1 MCAILA
7 QAELSSGVETRAA
20 GGLWRGRAHTG
31 GMEALHV
38 LTGVEVTQVY
48 RFVQTHL
55 TELLRSVCFILC
67 KLYFN

>member
-1 MCAILA
+1 MCAVLA

-20 GGLWRGRAHTG
+20 GGPVEGQGAHG

-67 KLYFN
+67 KSYFN